1 MGLLEKSIFQAKVEP
16 NGVGE
21 PPKETPLMTSYQV
34 NDKLYLVQHAISKAG
49 PPPKV
54 VEVSTNWIAVLD
66 CSGSMYGELPKIRE
80 QLKKRLPKLLKEK
93 DTISLVWFSGRGE
106 CGTLLEAE
114 PVSTLADL
122 KEVNA
127 AIDRW
132 IKPIGLTGFKEPLEE
147 VSKLIDRVAKK
158 TKGSVFSLFFMS
170 DGCDNQ
176 WARADILKAV
186 EKAAG
191 GLASATFVEYGYYA
205 DRPLLTAMAEKAGGQ
220 LIFAEDFD
228 KYAPTF
234 EAVMQR
240 KVSGAP
246 RIEVKIPGDTV
257 GGFAFSMAEG
267 ELTTYGI
274 EAGTLHVPEDTA
286 AIWYLSPTIVGNAS
300 ESLNYFAQECQDPK
314 KGSTGQRSVDAA
326 YAAVSLFSVRMQ
338 PNVVYPLL
346 KALGDVKYIELFGG
360 CFGKQKYSEFMDAA
374 KIAAFD
380 SKTRFEK
387 GYDPNKVPKDDAFTV
402 LDLLRL
408 LSSDDENK
416 LLLDHSEF
424 KYSRIGRGRVDA
436 SEVLTTEDQAEIQK
450 LTAEMTKTK
459 DPSKVKELTDKIASI
474 TASKGPG
481 LKFAAKDVKDTGYSI
496 SNLTFNEERP
506 NCSVLVRKEGVV
518 DISNRIASAPTGTKP
533 IPTNFETFIFRNY
546 AIIRDGLVNVEKL
559 PVKVT
564 SETYRKLAAEEV
576 KDVQGRT
583 PADTD
588 SAVEMVIDL
597 KALPVINRKMVQSVS
612 AKVLFEKEYDLC
624 KARAAQKVYNTY
636 KKEHFPRKS
645 EGFEIQYG
653 KEAATWLK
661 EQGFTDYSGFSP
673 KSVQAEST
681 DFYMGK
687 ELHVS
692 LKGLSSLPSVKE
704 VKEKLAKGKVNPAGA
719 LMVPYVEEV
728 EGFLAS
734 DIYKK
739 AADQAKVFEAW
750 LDGQQKAATKKVRGL
765 IFDLA
770 QIKFSIVVGQT
781 WPSEFKSI
789 DENTLKITVDGNEIE
804 GKIEMKEVQIK
815 I

>member
-1 MGLLEKSIFQAKVEP
+1 MESSYKVAEKLF
-16 NGVGE
+16 
-21 PPKETPLMTSYQV
+21 
-34 NDKLYLVQHAISKAG
+34 LVQKELSTAKTEQPAKKAPISHLLC
-49 PPPKV
+49 
-54 VEVSTNWIAVLD
+54 ID
-66 CSGSMYGELPKIRE
+66 CSGSMSWDLPKIRE
-80 QLKKRLPKLLKEK
+80 QLKRKLPKLLGPE
-93 DTISLVWFSGRGE
+93 DLISIVWFSGRDQF
-106 CGTLLEAE
+106 GTLLEAE
-114 PVSTLADL
+114 PVATLADL
-122 KEVNA
+122 KDINA

-132 IKPIGLTGFKEPLEE
+132 LKPIGLTGFMQPIQE
-147 VSKLIDRVAKK
+147 VATVADRI
-158 TKGSVFSLFFMS
+158 TKNHPSHTQSFMFLS
-170 DGCDNQ
+170 DGCDNSSPS
-176 WARADILKAV
+176 RADILKAV

-240 KVSGAP
+240 KISGAP

-286 AIWYLSPTIVGNAS
+286 AVWYLSPTIVGDKSGPNG
-300 ESLNYFAQECQDPK
+300 P
-314 KGSTGQRSVDAA
+314 VDLGAVAELKAKNNKEEHPGLAAA

-338 PNVVYPLL
+338 PNVVYPIL
-346 KALGDVKYIELFGG
+346 KALGDVKLIEAFGG
-360 CFGKQKYSEFMDAA
+360 CFGKQKYSEFMEAA
-374 KIAAFD
+374 KNAAFG
-380 SKTRFEK
+380 TGRFEK

-416 LLLDHSEF
+416 LLLDHPEF

-450 LTAEMTKTK
+450 LSAEMTKTK

-481 LKFAAKDVKDTGYSI
+481 LKFAAKDMQDTGYSI

-506 NCSVLVRKEGVV
+506 NCSVLVRKEGAV

-546 AIIRDGLVNVEKL
+546 AIVRDGLVNIEKL
-559 PVKVT
+559 PVRVT
-564 SETYRKLAAEEV
+564 SETHRKLSAEEV

-583 PADTD
+583 PADTET
-588 SAVEMVIDL
+588 SVEMVIDL

-624 KARAAQKVYNTY
+624 KAQAAQKVYNTY

-804 GKIEMKEVQIK
+804 GKIEMKEVEVRI
-815 I
+815 

>member
-1 MGLLEKSIFQAKVEP
+1 MASYKISDNLFLTQTEVQKSV
-16 NGVGE
+16 
-21 PPKETPLMTSYQV
+21 PPV
-34 NDKLYLVQHAISKAG
+34 RVAI
-49 PPPKV
+49 PTHHIV
-54 VEVSTNWIAVLD
+54 VLD
-66 CSGSMYGELPKIRE
+66 CSGSMYSELPKIRE
-80 QLKKRLPKLLKEK
+80 QLKRRLPKLLHEK
-93 DTISLVWFSGRGE
+93 DVISIVWFSGKGE
-106 CGTLLEAE
+106 FGTLLEAE
-114 PVSTLADL
+114 SVATLADL
-122 KEVNA
+122 KDINT

-132 IKPIGLTGFKEPLEE
+132 VKPIGLTGFKEPLEE
-147 VSKLIDRVAKK
+147 VWKLINRVN
-158 TKGSVFSLFFMS
+158 KGYAASLCFMS
-170 DGCDNQ
+170 DGHDNCSQ
-176 WARADILKAV
+176 RADILKAV

-257 GGFAFSMAEG
+257 GGFAFSMGEG
-267 ELTTYGI
+267 ELTTYAI
-274 EAGTLHVPEDTA
+274 EGGTVHVPEDTA
-286 AIWYLSPTIVGNAS
+286 SIWYLSPTSVGNTRGS
-300 ESLNYFAQECQDPK
+300 VNSYAQEAQDPNK
-314 KGSTGQRSVDAA
+314 DSSGQVALNAA

-346 KALGDVKYIELFGG
+346 KAIGDVKLIEAFGG
-360 CFGKQKYSEFMDAA
+360 CFGKQKYSEFMEAA
-374 KIAAFD
+374 KNAAFG
-380 SKTRFEK
+380 TGRFEK

-436 SEVLTTEDQAEIQK
+436 SEVLTNEDQAEIQK
-450 LTAEMTKTK
+450 LTTEMTKTK
-459 DPSKVKELTDKIASI
+459 DPTKVKELTDKIASI

-481 LKFAAKDVKDTGYSI
+481 LKFSAKDAKDTGYSI

-506 NCSVLVRKEGVV
+506 NCSVLVRKEGSV
-518 DISNRIASAPTGTKP
+518 DISNRIASAPTGTKS

-559 PVKVT
+559 PAKVT
-564 SETYRKLAAEEV
+564 SETYRKLAAEGIQ
-576 KDVQGRT
+576 DAQGRT

-588 SAVEMVIDL
+588 TSVEMVIDL
-597 KALPVINRKMVQSVS
+597 KALPVINRKMVQAVS
-612 AKVLFEKEYDLC
+612 AKILFEKEYDLC

-653 KEAATWLK
+653 KDVATWLK

-687 ELHVS
+687 ELHVG
-692 LKGLSSLPSVKE
+692 LKGLSSLPSLKE
-704 VKEKLAKGKVNPAGA
+704 VKEKMAKGKVNPAGA

-739 AADQAKVFEAW
+739 AADQAKIFEAW

-765 IFDLA
+765 LFDLA
-770 QIKFSIVVGQT
+770 QIKFSIVVGQV
-781 WPSEFKSI
+781 WFSEFKSL
-789 DENTLKITVDGNEIE
+789 DENTLKIKVDDNEIE
-804 GKIEMKEVQIK
+804 GKVEMKEVQVRI
-815 I
+815 

>member
-1 MGLLEKSIFQAKVEP
+1 
-16 NGVGE
+16 
-21 PPKETPLMTSYQV
+21 MTSSYKV
-34 NDKLYLVQHAISKAG
+34 ADNLYLIHTSAG
-49 PPPKV
+49 HKPIAVTMSSPV
-54 VEVSTNWIAVLD
+54 NYVAVLD

-106 CGTLLEAE
+106 FGTLLEAE
-114 PVSTLADL
+114 PVATLADL

-132 IKPIGLTGFKEPLEE
+132 IKAIGLTGFKEPLEE
-147 VSKLIDRVAKK
+147 VSKLIDRVGKK

-176 WARADILKAV
+176 WNRADILKAV

-246 RIEVKIPGDTV
+246 RIEVKIQGDPIR
-257 GGFAFSMAEG
+257 GFAWSMSNG
-267 ELTTYGI
+267 ELTTYAVEGGAI
-274 EAGTLHVPEDTA
+274 HVPEDTA
-286 AIWYLSPTIVGNAS
+286 TIYYLSPTLVGTKADAY
-300 ESLNYFAQECQDPK
+300 EV
-314 KGSTGQRSVDAA
+314 GAA
-326 YAAVSLFSVRMQ
+326 YAAISLFSVRMV
-338 PNVVYPLL
+338 PDVVFPFL
-346 KALGDVKYIELFGG
+346 KLTGDVAYIDLFGG

-374 KIAAFD
+374 KAAAFD
-380 SKTRFEK
+380 ETKRLTK
-387 GYDPNKVPKDDAFTV
+387 GFDPNKVPKDDAFTA

-416 LLLDHSEF
+416 LLLDHPEF

-436 SEVLTTEDQAEIQK
+436 SEVLTSEDQTEIQK
-450 LTAEMTKTK
+450 IMVEMTKTK
-459 DPSKVKELTDKIASI
+459 DPTKVKELTDKIASI

-481 LKFAAKDVKDTGYSI
+481 LKFAAKDVKDIGYSI

-506 NCSVLVRKEGVV
+506 NCSVLVRKEGTV
-518 DISNRIASAPTGTKP
+518 DISSRLPKSAAGDAFSKVSST
-533 IPTNFETFIFRNY
+533 FETFIFRNY

-559 PVKVT
+559 PVIITRDTAV
-564 SETYRKLAAEEV
+564 KLREAGLSLGNLSPTNMTWDEILDNNNKAATGDPFTIIV
-576 KDVQGRT
+576 N
-583 PADTD
+583 
-588 SAVEMVIDL
+588 L
-597 KALPVINRKMVQSVS
+597 KSLPIINRKMVQAVS

-645 EGFEIQYG
+645 EGFEILYG

-673 KSVQAEST
+673 KSTQAEST

-687 ELHVS
+687 ELHVGLKS
-692 LKGLSSLPSVKE
+692 LSKLPTVNE
-704 VKEKLAKGKVNPAGA
+704 VKEKMAKGKVNPAGA

-770 QIKFSIVVGQT
+770 QIKFSIVVGQI
-781 WPSEFKSI
+781 WPSEFKSV

-804 GKIEMKEVQIK
+804 GKVETKEVQIK

>member
-1 MGLLEKSIFQAKVEP
+1 
-16 NGVGE
+16 
-21 PPKETPLMTSYQV
+21 
-34 NDKLYLVQHAISKAG
+34 
-49 PPPKV
+49 
-54 VEVSTNWIAVLD
+54 
-66 CSGSMYGELPKIRE
+66 MYGELPKIRE

-93 DTISLVWFSGRGE
+93 DTISIVWFSGRGE
-106 CGTLLEAE
+106 FGTLLEAE
-114 PVSTLADL
+114 PVATLADL

-132 IKPIGLTGFKEPLEE
+132 IKSIGLTGFKEPLEE
-147 VSKLIDRVAKK
+147 VSKLIDRVGKK

-176 WARADILKAV
+176 WSRADILKAV

-191 GLASATFVEYGYYA
+191 GLASAAFVEYGYYA

-240 KVSGAP
+240 KVTGAP
-246 RIEVKIPGDTV
+246 RIEVKIPGDPIR
-257 GGFAFSMAEG
+257 GFAWSMAEG
-267 ELTTYGI
+267 ELTTYGVEGGAI
-274 EAGTLHVPEDTA
+274 HVPEDTSTVY
-286 AIWYLSPTIVGNAS
+286 YLSPALVGTKVAAY
-300 ESLNYFAQECQDPK
+300 EV
-314 KGSTGQRSVDAA
+314 GAA
-326 YAAVSLFSVRMQ
+326 YAALSLFSVRMV
-338 PNVVYPLL
+338 PDVVLPFL
-346 KALGDVKYIELFGG
+346 KLTGDVAFIDQFGG
-360 CFGKQKYSEFMDAA
+360 LFGKQKYSEFMDAA
-374 KIAAFD
+374 KAAAFD
-380 SKTRFEK
+380 EKLRLVK
-387 GYDPNKVPKDDAFTV
+387 GYDPKKIPADDAFTV
-402 LDLLRL
+402 LDLLRVL
-408 LSSDDENK
+408 ASDEENR
-416 LLLDHSEF
+416 LLLDHKDF

-436 SEVLTTEDQAEIQK
+436 SEVLTAEDQAEIQK

-459 DPSKVKELTDKIASI
+459 DPKKVTELTTKIAAI

-506 NCSVLVRKEGVV
+506 NCSVLVRKEGTV
-518 DISNRIASAPTGTKP
+518 DLSRRVATAPALLP
-533 IPTNFETFIFRNY
+533 PTFETFIFRNY
-546 AIIRDGLVNVEKL
+546 AIIRDGLVNVDKL
-559 PVKVT
+559 PVRLTGGTVR
-564 SETYRKLAAEEV
+564 SLREMGFPL
-576 KDVQGRT
+576 
-583 PADTD
+583 
-588 SAVEMVIDL
+588 SAVRNPSDETLDETVTRIRKAANEREVSFVIDL
-597 KALPVINRKMVQSVS
+597 KALPVINRKMVQAVS
-612 AKVLFEKEYDLC
+612 AKILFEKEYDLC

-636 KKEHFPRKS
+636 KKERFPKKS
-645 EGFEIQYG
+645 EGFEIRYG
-653 KEAATWLK
+653 KEAAIWLK
-661 EQGFTDYSGFSP
+661 NEGFTDYSGFSP

-687 ELHVS
+687 ELAVS
-692 LKGLSSLPSVKE
+692 LKGLSSLPSLKE
-704 VKEKLAKGKVNPAGA
+704 VKEKMAKGKVNPAGA

-739 AADQAKVFEAW
+739 SADQDKVFEAW

-781 WPSEFKSI
+781 WPSEFSSM

-804 GKIEMKEVQIK
+804 GKLEAKEIQIK

>member
-1 MGLLEKSIFQAKVEP
+1 MPVSYKVSA
-16 NGVGE
+16 N
-21 PPKETPLMTSYQV
+21 
-34 NDKLYLVQHAISKAG
+34 LYLVQSEVPKSG
-49 PPPKV
+49 PPPKQ
-54 VEVSTNWIAVLD
+54 VEVPTNHIAVID

-106 CGTLLEAE
+106 FGTLLEAE
-114 PVSTLADL
+114 PVATLADL
-122 KEVNA
+122 KDVNA

-132 IKPIGLTGFKEPLEE
+132 IKSIGLTGFKEPLEE
-147 VSKLIDRVAKK
+147 VSKLIDRVGKK

-176 WARADILKAV
+176 WNRAEILKAV

-246 RIEVKIPGDTV
+246 RIELKIQGDTI
-257 GGFAFSMAEG
+257 GGFAFSLAQD
-267 ELTTYGI
+267 ELTTYSVD
-274 EAGTLHVPEDTA
+274 AGAVHVPEDTDSV
-286 AIWYLSPTIVGNAS
+286 WYLAPTASGTTVDLVSNSNRAADPSSVGDKS
-300 ESLNYFAQECQDPK
+300 
-314 KGSTGQRSVDAA
+314 GVDAA

-338 PNVVYPLL
+338 PNVVLPLL
-346 KALGDVKYIELFGG
+346 KALGDVTLIEAFGG
-360 CFGKQKYSEFMDAA
+360 CFGKQKYSEFMEAA
-374 KIAAFD
+374 KNAAFG
-380 SKTRFEK
+380 KGRFEN
-387 GYDPNKVPKDDAFTV
+387 GWDPTKVPADDAFTV
-402 LDLLRL
+402 LDLLRAL
-408 LSSDDENK
+408 ASDEENR
-416 LLLDHSEF
+416 LLLDHKDF

-436 SEVLTTEDQAEIQK
+436 SEVLTTEDQAEITK
-450 LTAEMTKTK
+450 LTEELAKTK
-459 DPSKVKELTDKIASI
+459 DPKKATEMANKIAAI
-474 TASKGPG
+474 ANKGPG
-481 LKFAAKDVKDTGYSI
+481 LKFAAKDVNDTGYSI
-496 SNLTFNEERP
+496 SHLTFNEERP
-506 NCSVLVRKEGVV
+506 NCSVLVRKEGTV
-518 DISNRIASAPTGTKP
+518 DISSRVASAPGGAKL
-533 IPTNFETFIFRNY
+533 PTNFETFIFRNY
-546 AIIRDGLVNVEKL
+546 AIIRDGLVNVDKL
-559 PVKVT
+559 PVRLTGGTVRALR
-564 SETYRKLAAEEV
+564 E
-576 KDVQGRT
+576 QGF
-583 PADTD
+583 PL
-588 SAVEMVIDL
+588 SAVRNPSEETLEETVTRIKKAANEREVSFVIDL
-597 KALPVINRKMVQSVS
+597 KALPVINRKMVQEVS
-612 AKVLFEKEYDLC
+612 AKTLFEKEYDLC

-636 KKEHFPRKS
+636 KKEHFPKTS
-645 EGFEIQYG
+645 KGFEETYG
-653 KEAATWLK
+653 KDAATWLK

-692 LKGLSSLPSVKE
+692 LKGLSSLPSLKD
-704 VKEKLAKGKVNPAGA
+704 VKEKMAKGKVNPAGA

-750 LDGQQKAATKKVRGL
+750 LDGQQKASTSKVRGL
-765 IFDLA
+765 LFDLA
-770 QIKFSIVVGQT
+770 QVKFAIVVGQT

-789 DENTLKITVDGNEIE
+789 DENSLKITVDGVEIE
-804 GKIEMKEVQIK
+804 GKIEAKETQIK